1 MSTIRD
7 ILAGLKTAIEL
18 NGKVVSVG
26 NAVDRLATDMR
37 DLDRRLVRV
46 ETIIEIARPDGAVLR
61 IAGAPDGGGKAK
73 IMLEKQEQS
82 VAKECH
88 FLV

>member
-7 ILAGLKTAIEL
+7 ILSGLKTAIEL

-46 ETIIEIARPDGAVLR
+46 ETIIEIARPDGSVLR
-61 IAGAPDGGGKAK
+61 IASAPDGASK
-73 IMLEKQEQS
+73 S
-82 VAKECH
+82 
-88 FLV
+88 

>member
-7 ILAGLKTAIEL
+7 ILSGLKTAIEL

-26 NAVDRLATDMR
+26 SAVDRLATDMR

-46 ETIIEIARPDGAVLR
+46 ETIIEIARPDGSVLR
-61 IAGAPDGGGKAK
+61 IASAPDGASK
-73 IMLEKQEQS
+73 S
-82 VAKECH
+82 
-88 FLV
+88 